1 MAGIRFAFLTLTL
14 AAIAAQPAVAP
25 FQAGEPAASR
35 NDPVDTIRDSG
46 NVYTPDGWAESIAIR
61 DGVIVAVAA
70 ARERNGFGG
79 PMHDVGH
86 STFVDPAD
94 IPRPREL
101 GMAWEFSPY
110 IWFPTPMAAI
120 DIRKAVGDERMK
132 RLVPIRDALE
142 TGALVA
148 AGSDWPV
155 VPLVDPWL
163 AVETM
168 VTRQVPGGSE
178 ETLGL
183 QEQVR
188 LEDALRIMTWNGAR
202 LMG

>member
-1 MAGIRFAFLTLTL
+1 
-14 AAIAAQPAVAP
+14 
-25 FQAGEPAASR
+25 
-35 NDPVDTIRDSG
+35 
-46 NVYTPDGWAESIAIR
+46 
-61 DGVIVAVAA
+61 
-70 ARERNGFGG
+70 
-79 PMHDVGH
+79 
-86 STFVDPAD
+86 
-94 IPRPREL
+94 
-101 GMAWEFSPY
+101 
-110 IWFPTPMAAI
+110 
-120 DIRKAVGDERMK
+120 MK
-132 RLVPIRDALE
+132 RWVPIRDALE

-183 QEQVR
+183 QGQVR

-202 LMG
+202 LMGQGDKVGTIEVGKEADLVVTSQNPFDVEPTEVHRTKVEMTYIACERVYTAGAN